1 MRVFMAIYH
10 DLGSFLT
17 KLPNSFSRHD
27 LRERNGKKNWR
38 TSHISTEPGRCSLAA
53 QVRPQVGKIF
63 PFLWYLGRERHTFEQ
78 IEVRILA
85 LCK

>member
-1 MRVFMAIYH
+1 MAIYH

-17 KLPNSFSRHD
+17 NLQNSVNLIS
-27 LRERNGKKNWR
+27 EKEMEKIWR
-38 TSHISTEPGRCSLAA
+38 TSHISTKPGRCSFAA

-63 PFLWYLGRERHTFEQ
+63 PFLWYLGRTRHTFEQ
-78 IEVRILA
+78 IEVRILY